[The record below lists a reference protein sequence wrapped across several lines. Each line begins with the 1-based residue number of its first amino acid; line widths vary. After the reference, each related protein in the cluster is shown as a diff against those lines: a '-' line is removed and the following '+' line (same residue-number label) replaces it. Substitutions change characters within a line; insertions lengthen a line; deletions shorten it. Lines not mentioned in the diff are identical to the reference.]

1 MTLRCKFLIIETFII
16 FQIGFQTEM
25 QHIPQYIIKAVEKH
39 IWYLLWEKQPLVN
52 KQTMFLDAQLGGLNM
67 VNFLQFIQA
76 RQIMSIY
83 KF

>member
-1 MTLRCKFLIIETFII
+1 
-16 FQIGFQTEM
+16 M

-52 KQTMFLDAQLGGLNM
+52 KQTMFLDAQSGGMNM

-83 KF
+83 KFLIAEYENWKAIGKSRLKCLDI